1 MFEDSSGSDQRRILL
16 LTIALMTAVSV
27 VVVAFTLWMLYRAN
41 FDQRVN
47 ELTAMI
53 EGQVSLIDAVAR
65 FDREFSEHAYAAGS
79 RAATLQQV
87 TEAYTNLGGFGET
100 GEFVLGIR
108 EDDRIKFLSDFR
120 FPEKDTRRVVPFTT
134 DRAAPMRRALSNEH
148 GWMIGPDYRGEPV
161 LAAFEPIPELGIGLV
176 AKVDM
181 AEVTAPFMKAALTAM
196 AIAILAVFLGA
207 LVVLRRARPILQR
220 VAESQARF
228 RTLLESAPDAMVII
242 DESRDIVMINRRT
255 EELFGYARDEL
266 VGKPI
271 EVLLPLRY
279 REKHPRQ
286 VQSFFSNP
294 STRPMG
300 SGVDLAGLTRN
311 GNEFPVEISLS
322 PIETGDG
329 LLVASS
335 LRDITERRDTEE
347 SLKRLNEDIE
357 RQRKIETALNEL
369 SGVLRCQQEMEPLA
383 DAVTRQLVKTL
394 DLQFVALFI
403 LEDDGGYRRMAE
415 YGYPQAG
422 GIERFEKGDGL
433 LGQVARDAAPVTL
446 DDVPEYAQ
454 LVLGIG
460 KVSPKNLQI
469 YPLIQDEQVLGVL
482 ELGALKPLDEAQL
495 EWLGKAGEDVAIAIR
510 IVLDLQ
516 RRARTEV
523 ELAEAKESAD
533 AANQA
538 KSDFL
543 ANMSHEIRTPMNAI
557 IGMSYLALKTEL
569 DRKQRNYLEKVH
581 RSAESLLGIIND
593 ILDFS
598 KIEAG
603 KMDIESVDFR
613 LEDVLDNLANLVGL
627 KAEDK
632 GIELLLDISHEVPM
646 GLIGDALRLGQVLVN
661 LGNNAVK
668 FTDKGEIVVS
678 ISVREKTADGVMLYF
693 SVKDSGIGMTTGQTE
708 KLFQSFSQAE
718 ASTTRKYGGTGLGLA
733 ISKKLSSL
741 MQGEIW
747 VDSEPGKGSNFQFT
761 ARFGLQAVSGQARQ
775 ESGADLRDIKVLVAD
790 DNRSAR
796 EILGQML
803 EDLGLKA
810 GYAADGNAAVEEVIS
825 AARQGDPYRL
835 LMLDWQMPG
844 LSGIDVAR
852 ALRQR
857 ADLAEKPVVV
867 IVTAYGREE
876 AAEAAQDVIIKGVLN
891 KPVLPA
897 MLLDTLQL
905 AFGDPA
911 SIAVGRK
918 STQDENAA
926 ALAILRGAHVLVV
939 EDNEIN
945 QELALELLVSNG
957 LSVEVAGNGQVALD
971 MLEQNRYDGVLM
983 DCQMPVMDGYA
994 ATRAIR
1000 QRPGL
1005 EQLPVI
1011 AMTANAMS
1019 GDREKVLEAGM
1030 NDHIAKPVNVRDMFS
1045 TMAKWIRPS
1054 GIGPDKVVVDDA
1066 VQVAA
1071 EADIPNLKGINT
1083 RVGLAIVQGNV
1094 SLYRKLLGKF
1104 RDSQSDFVSRFQATV
1119 EDATECE
1126 RLAHTLKGVAG
1137 SIGAGGVQAE
1147 ASALE
1152 QACREQQ
1159 GRDVIGQCLDR
1170 VANELAVIIPSLSTL
1185 PGAGTGSPDT
1195 ALLNDIDWPVV
1206 VAKLR
1211 ASLKASDMD
1220 AVELAR
1226 KLEQSLTDTGKKE
1239 LVRRLIDAI
1248 EDYEFAAAQR
1258 LLEEL
1263 HLKEDRPE

>member
-1 MFEDSSGSDQRRILL
+1 MFEDSSRSDQRRILL
-16 LTIALMTAVSV
+16 LAIALMTAVSLV
-27 VVVAFTLWMLYRAN
+27 VLAFTLWMLYRAN

-53 EGQVSLIDAVAR
+53 EGQVSLINAVAR
-65 FDREFSEHAYAAGS
+65 FDKEFSDHSYADGS

-108 EDDRIKFLSDFR
+108 NDDQIKFLSDFR

-148 GWMIGPDYRGEPV
+148 SWMIGPDYRGQSV

-181 AEVTAPFMKAALTAM
+181 DEVTAPFMKAALTAM
-196 AIAILAVFLGA
+196 AIAVLAVFLGA

-228 RTLLESAPDAMVII
+228 RTLLESAPDAMIII
-242 DESRDIVMINRRT
+242 DESRDIVMVNRRT
-255 EELFGYARDEL
+255 EELFGYARGEL
-266 VGKPI
+266 LRKPI
-271 EVLLPLRY
+271 EMLMPFRF
-279 REKHPRQ
+279 REHHPQQ
-286 VQSFFSNP
+286 VQSYFSNP
-294 STRPMG
+294 AARPMG
-300 SGVDLAGLTRN
+300 QGVELAGLTKS
-311 GNEFPVEISLS
+311 GMEFPVEISLS
-322 PIETGDG
+322 PIETEGG

-335 LRDITERRDTEE
+335 LRDITERRDTEV

-357 RQRKIETALNEL
+357 HQRKIETALNEL
-369 SGVLRCQQEMEPLA
+369 SGVLRSQQEMATLA

-394 DLQFVALFI
+394 ELQFAALFI
-403 LEDDGGYRRMAE
+403 REDDGSYRRMAE

-422 GIERFEKGDGL
+422 GIECFEKGDGL

-446 DDVPEYAQ
+446 DKVPEYAQ

-460 KVSPKNLQI
+460 KVSPKSLQI
-469 YPLIQDEQVLGVL
+469 YPLIQDQQVLGVL
-482 ELGALKPLDEAQL
+482 ELGALKSLDAAQL
-495 EWLGKAGEDVAIAIR
+495 EWLDKAGEDVAIAIR

-557 IGMSYLALKTEL
+557 IGMSHLALKTGL

-632 GIELLLDISHEVPM
+632 GIELLLNISQDVPM

-678 ISVREKTADGVMLYF
+678 ISVKEKTAEGVMLHF
-693 SVKDSGIGMTTGQTE
+693 SVKDSGIGMTAGQTA

-747 VDSEPGKGSNFQFT
+747 VDSEPGKGSDFQFT
-761 ARFGLQAVSGQARQ
+761 ARFGLQAVSAHPRQ
-775 ESGADLRDIKVLVAD
+775 ESGADLNGIKVLVAD

-803 EDLGLKA
+803 TDLGLKP
-810 GYAADGNAAVEEVIS
+810 GYAADGNAAVDEAMS
-825 AARQGDPYRL
+825 AARQRDPYRL

-852 ALRQR
+852 TLQQR
-857 ADLAEKPVVV
+857 VDFAEKPAVV

-876 AAEAAQDVIIKGVLN
+876 AAEAARDVSITGVLN

-897 MLLDTLQL
+897 VLLDTLQL

-911 SIAVGRK
+911 SIAVTRK
-918 STQDENAA
+918 STQDESAE
-926 ALAILRGAHVLVV
+926 ALAILRGAHVLLV

-957 LSVEVAGNGQVALD
+957 LSVEVASNGQEALD
-971 MLEQNRYDGVLM
+971 MLVQNRYDGVLM

-1000 QRPGL
+1000 QRPGF

-1019 GDREKVLEAGM
+1019 GDREKVLEVGM
-1030 NDHIAKPVNVRDMFS
+1030 NDHIAKPINVRDMFS
-1045 TMAKWIRPS
+1045 TMAKWIKPS
-1054 GIGPDKVVVDDA
+1054 RIAHDEAIADDGMDVAKEAGLPEMQGIDTHA
-1066 VQVAA
+1066 
-1071 EADIPNLKGINT
+1071 
-1083 RVGLAIVQGNV
+1083 GLAIVQGNV

-1104 RDSQSDFVSRFQATV
+1104 CDSQSDFVSRFQAV
-1119 EDATECE
+1119 IEDAAECE

-1137 SIGAGGVQAE
+1137 NIGARGVQTE

-1159 GRDVIGQCLDR
+1159 GADVIGRCLDK
-1170 VANELAVIIPSLSTL
+1170 VGDELAMVIPSLSTL
-1185 PGAGTGSPDT
+1185 PESVAVSPET
-1195 ALLNDIDWPVV
+1195 TLLSDINCETV
-1206 VAKLR
+1206 VAKLH
-1211 ASLKASDMD
+1211 ASLKASDLD

-1226 KLEQSLTDTGKKE
+1226 QLEQSLTEAGEKE
-1239 LVRRLIDAI
+1239 LARQIIDAI
-1248 EDYEFAAAQR
+1248 EDYEFDAAQR
-1258 LLEEL
+1258 MLEKL
-1263 HLKEDRPE
+1263 RTVKVRVI